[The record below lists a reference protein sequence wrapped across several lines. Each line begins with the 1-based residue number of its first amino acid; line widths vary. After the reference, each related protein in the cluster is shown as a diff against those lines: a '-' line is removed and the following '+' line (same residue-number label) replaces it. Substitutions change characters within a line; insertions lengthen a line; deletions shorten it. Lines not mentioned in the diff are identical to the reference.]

1 MKMTDEQ
8 VESMEYFDETY
19 AVLDDAANQQRK
31 FGEIWKMS
39 LRYDDMIV
47 TSCDKGTCRV
57 RGFIVP
63 GARAIIERDI
73 EKILN

>member
-8 VESMEYFDETY
+8 VENMEYFDETY
-19 AVLDDAANQQRK
+19 TVLDDAANQQRK

-47 TSCDKGTCRV
+47 TSCDRGTCRV

-63 GARAIIERDI
+63 SARAVIERDMA
-73 EKILN
+73 KILG

>member
-8 VESMEYFDETY
+8 VENMEYFDETY
-19 AVLDDAANQQRK
+19 TVLDDAANQQRK

-47 TSCDKGTCRV
+47 TSCDR
-57 RGFIVP
+57 
-63 GARAIIERDI
+63 
-73 EKILN
+73 

>member
-8 VESMEYFDETY
+8 VENMEYFDETY
-19 AVLDDAANQQRK
+19 TVLDDAANQQRK

-47 TSCDKGTCRV
+47 TSCDRGTCRV
-57 RGFIVP
+57 RGFITP
-63 GARAIIERDI
+63 SARAVIERDI
-73 EKILN
+73 AKILG

>member
-1 MKMTDEQ
+1 MKVNENFDE
-8 VESMEYFDETY
+8 MEYFDEVY
-19 AVLDDAANQQRK
+19 PVIDDSANQKRK
-31 FGEIWKMS
+31 FDEIWKMS

-47 TSCDKGTCRV
+47 TSCDRGTCRV

-63 GARAIIERDI
+63 GARAVIERDI

>member
-8 VESMEYFDETY
+8 VENMEYFDETY
-19 AVLDDAANQQRK
+19 TVLDDAANQRRK

-47 TSCDKGTCRV
+47 TSCDRGTCRV
-57 RGFIVP
+57 RGFIAP
-63 GARAIIERDI
+63 SARAVIERDI
-73 EKILN
+73 AKILG

>member
-19 AVLDDAANQQRK
+19 TVLDDAANQQRK

-47 TSCDKGTCRV
+47 TSCDRGTCRV

-63 GARAIIERDI
+63 GARAVIERDI

>member
-8 VESMEYFDETY
+8 VENMEYFDETY
-19 AVLDDAANQQRK
+19 TVNDDAANQKRK
-31 FGEIWKMS
+31 FDEIWKVS

-47 TSCDKGTCRV
+47 TTCDRGTCRV

-63 GARAIIERDI
+63 SARAVIERDI

>member
-8 VESMEYFDETY
+8 VENMEYFDETY
-19 AVLDDAANQQRK
+19 TVNDDAANQKRK
-31 FGEIWKMS
+31 FDEIWKVS

-47 TSCDKGTCRV
+47 TTCDRGTCRV

-63 GARAIIERDI
+63 GARAVIERDI

>member
-8 VESMEYFDETY
+8 VENMEYFVETY
-19 AVLDDAANQQRK
+19 TVLDDAANQQRK

-47 TSCDKGTCRV
+47 TSCDRGTCRV

-63 GARAIIERDI
+63 GARAVIERDI

>member
-8 VESMEYFDETY
+8 VENMEYFDETY
-19 AVLDDAANQQRK
+19 TVLDDAANQQRK

-47 TSCDKGTCRV
+47 TSCDRGTCRV

-63 GARAIIERDI
+63 GARAVIRRDI
-73 EKILN
+73 EKILS